1 MDLKFG
7 TLYHLTLETV
17 ETLKNLQGELIVG
30 LLKNV
35 LITSITL
42 GMSISHIFG
51 TSHSEMLWQIEKVPI
66 LAGDIMMAAS
76 ALKISS

>member
-1 MDLKFG
+1 M
-7 TLYHLTLETV
+7 